1 MFNRQNPFIMKKIP
15 IIVAFTLLIVTLS
28 CSKKTSDSINSIPD
42 HASLVASVH
51 PDQIYNKGQ
60 IGSLE
65 SLTKSVRNEFMR
77 SIIKDPLK
85 SGIDMS
91 EYIYLFIY
99 FIDDEPVMGITADL
113 KNLGKFNTMIKEIN
127 KKDNQQIIAHK
138 GYSMITPKGDDVAL
152 AWNKKQVILLAS
164 PQKSM
169 TPGDWQTELVGLF
182 EQTREESISSVVD
195 FRNFAGKMKD
205 ANVWMTGDDL
215 KKILAKTKSLKDIEF
230 DLPVNL
236 DNNYN
241 HVFVEF
247 DDGAMNIH
255 SEMHLSD
262 DAKKVTETLQLTKA
276 KLNRDLLT
284 LSPGNDL
291 LMALAFS
298 VKTDRVVKLIK
309 KFNPPQAEDM
319 SDQVEKATG
328 VPGNDILDALNG
340 DFVLA
345 VNGAPEGAA
354 IPVEVLIG
362 IGLDDETLQEKLLG
376 VVGNMAQVEKEG
388 DFFMIN
394 AAGMELY
401 SGIVK
406 GNWIITNVPGYKD
419 AIAGKGLEQTLSDSK
434 FKEYAGGS
442 MGMYMNLD
450 LTTYPAGLQSMMA
463 SGGAPKTLELLT
475 ESFDYLGMEASNYE
489 NRMILKTANDKEN
502 SLYTLLRLMEEL

>member
-1 MFNRQNPFIMKKIP
+1 MNKIP

-28 CSKKTSDSINSIPD
+28 CSRKTSDSINSIPD
-42 HASLVASVH
+42 HASIVASIH
-51 PDQIYNKGQ
+51 PEQIYNKGR
-60 IGSLE
+60 ISSLE

-77 SIIKDPLK
+77 SIVKDPLK

-99 FIDDEPVMGITADL
+99 FIEDEPVMGITADL
-113 KNLGKFNTMIKEIN
+113 KNHEKFKKMIEEIN
-127 KKDNQQIIAHK
+127 KNDNQQIISHK
-138 GYSMITPKGDDVAL
+138 GYSMITPEGDDVAL
-152 AWNKKQVILLAS
+152 AWDEKQVILLAS
-164 PQKSM
+164 TQKTM
-169 TPGDWQTELVGLF
+169 TPDDWQTELAGLF
-182 EQTREESISSVVD
+182 EQRREQSISSVAD

-205 ANVWMTGDDL
+205 INIWITGDDL
-215 KKILAKTKSLKDIEF
+215 KKILAKTKSLKDMEF

-236 DNNYN
+236 ENNYN
-241 HVFVEF
+241 HVFVKF
-247 DDGAMNIH
+247 TDGAMNIH

-262 DAKKVTETLQLTKA
+262 DVKKVTETLQLTKES
-276 KLNRDLLT
+276 LNRDLLT
-284 LSPGNDL
+284 ISPGNDL

-309 KFNPPQAEDM
+309 KFNRPQTEGL

-340 DFVLA
+340 DFVLS
-345 VNGAPEGAA
+345 VNGAPEGSA
-354 IPVEVLIG
+354 IPVEILIG

-376 VVGNMAQVEKEG
+376 SVGNLAQVENEG

-394 AAGMELY
+394 AAGMKLY

-406 GNWIITNVPGYKD
+406 GIWVVTNVPGYKD
-419 AIAGKGLEQTLSDSK
+419 AITGKGLKNTLYDSE

-442 MGMYMNLD
+442 VGMYMNLD
-450 LTTYPAGLQSMMA
+450 LTTYPAGLQSVIA

-475 ESFDYLGMEASNYE
+475 ESFDYMGMESSNYE
-489 NRMILKTANDKEN
+489 NNIILKTSKEKEN
-502 SLYTLLRLMEEL
+502 SLYTMLRLMENFKEAN